1 MGKPN
6 VNIANPAERPV
17 FAASVPPSL
26 IVEID
31 EAGTFTY
38 ISRALP
44 GTGTDAA
51 GWQIQR
57 ITAAT
62 GSSRWADGNNK
73 FDKIADDR
81 ATYTYS

>member
-6 VNIANPAERPV
+6 VNIANPAERPAFV
-17 FAASVPPSL
+17 GTLPLPL

-31 EAGTFTY
+31 DGTPNIY

-44 GTGTDAA
+44 GTATSAT

-57 ITAAT
+57 INAAT
-62 GSSRWADGNNK
+62 GSSRWAGGNNK
-73 FDKIADDR
+73 FDKVHDDR
-81 ATYTYS
+81 TTYAYS